1 MGAGLSTARSWGVVK
16 DADTDLADE
25 DVGPEARAKRQRH

>member
-16 DADTDLADE
+16 DADTDLGD
-25 DVGPEARAKRQRH
+25 DVVGAEARAKRQRH